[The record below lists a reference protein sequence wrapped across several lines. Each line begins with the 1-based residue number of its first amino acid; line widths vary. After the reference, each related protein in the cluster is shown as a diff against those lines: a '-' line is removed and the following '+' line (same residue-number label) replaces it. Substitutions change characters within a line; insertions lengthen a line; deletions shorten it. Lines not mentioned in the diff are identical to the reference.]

1 MGRLTEYLRNV
12 RAELAKVSWPSRHEV
27 ASATLLVVVLS
38 IAVSLFVALCDFVLN
53 KILAILL

>member
-1 MGRLTEYLRNV
+1 MERLSEYLRNV
-12 RAELAKVSWPSRHEV
+12 RTELAKVSWPTRREV
-27 ASATLLVVVLS
+27 AGATLLVVVLS